1 MPNAETLVQKFDRSL
16 PLSPRFRTGVSLH
29 SHTMHSREY
38 LGDLPRYLTH
48 IPVVSYIIER
58 EVGRSHL
65 LSHRVFDFR
74 RMYWTPPLSPREA
87 FELEQKQI
95 EEKFGL
101 PSLVSLSDHDS
112 IEAGLG
118 LRTLSK
124 FPYAEHT
131 PISVEWSVPYEQTML
146 HFGIHNLPL
155 ARAKGWMDELAAF
168 TANPDRSRLREILY
182 ELSSEPETLIVFNH
196 PFWDIKNFG
205 SPQEHRDFIAIFL
218 QRYGHA
224 IHALEVNGMRT
235 RAENKAVLELAES
248 VDMPVVSG
256 GDRHGCEPNAVL
268 NLTAATTF
276 ADFVEEIRIQRR
288 SEIVLM
294 PQYFDPLRHRILESA
309 WHALCDAP
317 GEFGRRY
324 WMSRV
329 FLEGEDG
336 STRPVSDFTGTK
348 LQTLVD
354 KIRWIMGFLL
364 SPQVRPAVRLA
375 FLGQEEGGL

>member
-1 MPNAETLVQKFDRSL
+1 MHSAETQVQKFNRSQ
-16 PLSPRFRTGVSLH
+16 PVSPAFRTGISLH
-29 SHTMHSREY
+29 SHTMHSKEY
-38 LGDLPRYLTH
+38 LGDLPHYLTY

-74 RMYWTPPLSPREA
+74 KMYWTPPLSPREA

-95 EEKFGL
+95 EENFGL
-101 PSLVSLSDHDS
+101 PALVSLSDHDS

-124 FPYAEHT
+124 FPHAERT
-131 PISVEWSVPYEQTML
+131 PISVEWSIPYDQTML

-155 ARAKGWMDELAAF
+155 ARAKSWMDELAKF
-168 TANPDRSRLREILY
+168 TANPDRSRLRELLHG
-182 ELSSEPETLIVFNH
+182 LSSEPDTLIVFNH
-196 PFWDIKNFG
+196 PFWDIENFG
-205 SPQEHRDFIAIFL
+205 SPQQHRDFIAVFL
-218 QRYGHA
+218 QKYGHV
-224 IHALEVNGMRT
+224 IHALEVNGMRP
-235 RAENKAVLELAES
+235 RVENEEVLELARS

-256 GDRHGCEPNAVL
+256 GDRHCCEPNAVL

-276 ADFVEEIRIQRR
+276 GEFVEEVRVERR

-294 PQYFDPLRHRILESA
+294 PQYFEPLRHRILESA
-309 WHALCDAP
+309 WHALSDVP
-317 GEFGRRY
+317 GEFGRSY

-336 STRPVSDFTGTK
+336 STRPVSEFSGTK

-354 KIRWIMGFLL
+354 KIRWIMALL
-364 SPQVRPAVRLA
+364 TSPPVRPAVRLA
-375 FLGQEEGGL
+375 FLGQEDGGL

>member
-118 LRTLSK
+118 LRTLSQ
-124 FPYAEHT
+124 FPHADRT
-131 PISVEWSVPYEQTML
+131 PVSVEWSVPYEQTML
-146 HFGIHNLPL
+146 HFGVHNLPL

-168 TANPDRSRLREILY
+168 TTNPDRSRLREILY
-182 ELSSEPETLIVFNH
+182 RLSSEPETLIVFNH

-224 IHALEVNGMRT
+224 IHALEVNGMRP
-235 RAENKAVLELAES
+235 RAENNAVLELAET

-268 NLTAATTF
+268 NLTTATTF